1 MKSKLMGAGLIAA
14 AACVTYNRW
23 LRKPAPLK
31 GSYAHAPTKVLI
43 VGGDSE
49 DSLRPRS
56 WRAHSAGAKMLAW
69 PCWTV

>member
-31 GSYAHAPTKVLI
+31 GSYAHAQPRFSSWA
-43 VGGDSE
+43 GDSE

-56 WRAHSAGAKMLAW
+56 WRAHSAGAKMWAW